1 MYIFTSKTYIWHG
14 FYVGFLFVLPIQSE
28 LTTWL
33 VAEVMKKSNEAS
45 NRTKNAKKQE
55 ACPPTQKKA
64 SKPKEQKTIASFF
77 SKKN

>member
-1 MYIFTSKTYIWHG
+1 MQVIDSDDEGEVDDSVHGDKKFKTYINDNG
-14 FYVGFLFVLPIQSE
+14 EEV
-28 LTTWL
+28 T
-33 VAEVMKKSNEAS
+33 EVMKKSNEAS